1 MKSYTR
7 LTSIALILLLVCI
20 CMVACEKEKKQGKVE
35 VSEQEFVLRAD
46 TDHSYVIDAKGK
58 IKNTGEVDVRNVVV
72 TSVCKSCTEIFAVGK
87 WFITGSEGSEGSQKN
102 PEQKDMINYLPAG
115 KEAEFNFQEAAY
127 MMVLPKGSPPTSSK
141 PDQIEVK
148 IVSFEVVEK

>member
-7 LTSIALILLLVCI
+7 LTPTALILLLVCV
-20 CMVACEKEKKQGKVE
+20 CLFACEKKKEGKVE
-35 VSEQEFVLRAD
+35 VSAQEFVLRPD
-46 TDHSYVIDAKGK
+46 TDHSYVLDAKGK

-115 KEAEFNFQEAAY
+115 KEAEFNFQGAAY
-127 MMVLPKGSPPTSSK
+127 MMVLPPGSPPTSIK
-141 PDQIEVK
+141 PDQVEVK